1 MKILIEAFKIKI
13 NQRINYGW
21 TGFMYAC
28 INNSLEV
35 VELLLEKYPDII
47 NQKNNNGWTG
57 YDFLS
62 EHSKRVIAEYIL

>member
-1 MKILIEAFKIKI
+1 MA
-13 NQRINYGW
+13 
-21 TGFMYAC
+21 GFIYAC
-28 INNSLEV
+28 RYNSVEV